1 MRRWVLFVLV
11 LATLRARQAY
21 KAHKH
26 AHKHTHT
33 HDACTRTN
41 DKVAQSHSLSPVWN
55 VANTF
60 TWSILKRKLRII
72 FLWLPINSCTR
83 INPQKIHCPS
93 VCVPKSCIE
102 QHSRHVTLAPL
113 GCCFCRTHL
122 LSLTCSLSFGTS
134 FVTSALRC
142 INASVCVCVLLAA
155 RPENFSCALVSRQFF
170 FSGSARFAFCCAG
183 CYSAA
188 AGKLQHIHTH
198 NWKTWL
204 FNSTNYKFQFY
215 CYISSSP
222 RALFTHMY
230 TTTTTTDKRKINEI
244 KSCVSMCV
252 CVYIY
257 QHNFRWCAKLLQ
269 QHQQQQK
276 YEKI

>member
-1 MRRWVLFVLV
+1 MLTSLAQQIIFWICMRRWVLFVLV

-26 AHKHTHT
+26 AHKQPH
-33 HDACTRTN
+33 ACKHTN
-41 DKVAQSHSLSPVWN
+41 DKVAQSHRLSPVWN

-60 TWSILKRKLRII
+60 TSILKRKLRII
-72 FLWLPINSCTR
+72 FLWLPINSCIR
-83 INPQKIHCPS
+83 INPQKYIALL
-93 VCVPKSCIE
+93 CVPKSCIE
-102 QHSRHVTLAPL
+102 QRSRHVTLAPL

-122 LSLTCSLSFGTS
+122 LSLSLARSRMELRSLALLCS
-134 FVTSALRC
+134 VCA
-142 INASVCVCVLLAA
+142 CVCVMLAA

-188 AGKLQHIHTH
+188 AGKLQYIHTH

-204 FNSTNYKFQFY
+204 FNSTNYKLQFY

-230 TTTTTTDKRKINEI
+230 TTTTTDKRKIYEI

-252 CVYIY
+252 CVHIST
-257 QHNFRWCAKLLQ
+257 
-269 QHQQQQK
+269 
-276 YEKI
+276 